1 MTAGEWK
8 REWKRRGRWR
18 AIGTKVRGV
27 HSRSAAEPKV
37 KGSFL
42 GLNRERGERGGRE
55 IFQGRLENG
64 RGNRLDIESV
74 PFLPDVKLTVSIK
87 ITIERVHV
95 RVYAYIPASPIRM
108 VNQTAR
114 IKRYL
119 IGFR

>member
-1 MTAGEWK
+1 MSGGE
-8 REWKRRGRWR
+8 
-18 AIGTKVRGV
+18 
-27 HSRSAAEPKV
+27 
-37 KGSFL
+37 
-42 GLNRERGERGGRE
+42 GERE

-95 RVYAYIPASPIRM
+95 RVYAYISASPIRM

>member
-42 GLNRERGERGGRE
+42 GLNRGRGRRGEGGGERE

-64 RGNRLDIESV
+64 RGNRLDIEPV

-87 ITIERVHV
+87 ITIERVYIHVHV
-95 RVYAYIPASPIRM
+95 RIHARPASR
-108 VNQTAR
+108 
-114 IKRYL
+114 L
-119 IGFR
+119 EW